1 MRTAYSIDAGRVLE
15 ARELDYSDCRDDRVI
30 CEYCRNRVFKGIRR
44 TGGKPVHYLSHYRA
58 QSEQA
63 RTCEARA
70 ASREREVETDS
81 EAETRG
87 QSLRLRVA
95 ALRRVLHAQFPNRV
109 ARSEVFRISAR
120 SPTMKRGKLLPP
132 TLLTVM
138 RHVMVQGFEVIS
150 ANAGFQLERFVN
162 QSGYRPDLL
171 KSLYAGIRTDPPI
184 AIASPDARQKRIADD
199 MRTLLLTNESKKA
212 LDALH
217 DNAWASLL
225 IDPWARP
232 KDPFE
237 EECIRRMQLTDAV
250 RGGDTSHIDE
260 FCDERSHQYS
270 DWISAAIAHRM
281 EQILLEIDYMRPV
294 PPAPALP
301 PKRKP
306 RPKKTRRRR

>member
-15 ARELDYSDCRDDRVI
+15 ARELDYSDCRDDRVV

-44 TGGKPVHYLSHYRA
+44 SGGKPVHYLSHYRA

-70 ASREREVETDS
+70 ASREKEIESDS

-95 ALRRVLHAQFPNRV
+95 SLRRVLHAQFPNRV
-109 ARSEVFRISAR
+109 ARSEAFRMSAR
-120 SPTMKRGKLLPP
+120 TRPVKGGQIPPP
-132 TLLTVM
+132 TVLTVM
-138 RHVMVQGFEVIS
+138 RRIFTSGFETIS
-150 ANAGFQLERFVN
+150 ENDGFPIERFVHK
-162 QSGYRPDLL
+162 SGYRADLL
-171 KSLYAGIRTDPPI
+171 KTLYEQIKLDPPI
-184 AIASPDARQKRIADD
+184 AITSPDPRQKRIAHD
-199 MRTLLLTNESKKA
+199 MRALVLINESMKA
-212 LDALH
+212 LNALH

-225 IDPWARP
+225 VDPWTRP

-237 EECIRRMQLTDAV
+237 EECIRRMNLTDAV

-260 FCDERSHQYS
+260 FCDERSHQYL
-270 DWISAAIAHRM
+270 DWINAAVAHRM

-294 PPAPALP
+294 PPAPILP

-306 RPKKTRRRR
+306 RPKRTRRRR